1 MKALFWKELADHF
14 GRRRFVLLLGLV
26 GIGLLW
32 GSFVDVS
39 RLIDEG
45 RAFIFLDVFSTS
57 TGVPISLLSFISF
70 FGPVIGIA
78 LGFDSIN
85 GERTQGTLS
94 RLLAQPIYRDSV
106 FNAKL
111 LAAILTLSLVVA
123 SVMMVVVGITMFRL
137 GIPPTPEEIL
147 RLVGFYSV
155 TMMYLSFWLALSI
168 TTSVLFRNTVTSALA
183 SIGAWFS
190 LGFLVTLFGGVIAD
204 RIVPE
209 IKVSAYAIRHLSIE
223 SWINRASPSGL
234 FSEATTI
241 LLDPMGGRALN
252 FFSIDQ
258 SRLSG
263 LLSTPVSAVQSL
275 QLIWPHIVVL
285 LGMVALLIALSY
297 FKFMREEIRA

>member
-14 GRRRFVLLLGLV
+14 GRRRFILLLGLV

-32 GSFVDVS
+32 GAFVDVS
-39 RLIDEG
+39 RLIEQG
-45 RAFIFLDVFSTS
+45 RAFIFLDVFSTNA
-57 TGVPISLLSFISF
+57 GVPISLLSFISF
-70 FGPVIGIA
+70 FGPIIGIA

-85 GERTQGTLS
+85 GERTQGTLA

-111 LAAILTLSLVVA
+111 LAAVVTLGAVVA
-123 SVMMVVVGITMFRL
+123 SVMMVVVGVTMFRL
-137 GIPPTPEEIL
+137 GIPPTGDEIL
-147 RLVGFYSV
+147 RLIGFYSI
-155 TMMYLSFWLALSI
+155 TIMYLSFWLALSI
-168 TTSVLFRNTVTSALA
+168 TASVLFRNTVTSALA
-183 SIGAWFS
+183 SIGAWFA
-190 LGFLVTLFGGVIAD
+190 LGFLVTLFAGVIAE
-204 RIVPE
+204 RVVPE
-209 IKVSAYAIRHLSIE
+209 VKVSADAIRHLTVE

-241 LLDPMGGRALN
+241 LLDPMGGRTLN
-252 FFSIDQ
+252 FFAIDQ

-285 LGMVALLIALSY
+285 LAMVALLIAISY
-297 FKFMREEIRA
+297 LKFMREEIRA